1 MERPAA
7 TLALTITLAIYLA
20 ACHSTPPGEHVAV
33 AAPAAVA
40 PAQAAPAHAAAA
52 PITAVTLPTAAAG
65 EPAAADPAVQKAISA
80 QAGDKLDRDLRRLGY
95 KPETRG
101 GEIYYCRTETELG
114 SRFDHRVCAPAK
126 ELERRMNDSKD
137 FTNRIQSGGIGP
149 VK

>member
-20 ACHSTPPGEHVAV
+20 ACHSTPPGERVAV

-52 PITAVTLPTAAAG
+52 PTTAVTLPTAAAG
-65 EPAAADPAVQKAISA
+65 EPAAADPAVQA